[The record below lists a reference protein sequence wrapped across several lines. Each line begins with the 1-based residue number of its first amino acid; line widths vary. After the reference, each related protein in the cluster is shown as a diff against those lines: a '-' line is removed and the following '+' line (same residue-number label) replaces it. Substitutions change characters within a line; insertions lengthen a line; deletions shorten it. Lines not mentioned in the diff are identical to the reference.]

1 MYVFRKKNKIIT
13 FILAFLLMTQCFY
26 SAHAE
31 DDLVDE
37 PENGVVKI
45 VTAYKDEE
53 GNLYYVKQGTGFL
66 IGISS
71 ESGSGNIYAL
81 TDYGIVEGDNE
92 IINALKKKYGLSQET
107 KLSICYFAIG
117 NMGVMVD
124 LSLKYF
130 SAETRYAILQPDI
143 MMADKVLVKFGDGE
157 KIQPNARIH
166 MEGYCGTREIS
177 DDKTIEDRR
186 LISYTTIITDV
197 IEETYYDETITYFY
211 VGESLDEGMAGTP
224 IFDENGN
231 VIGMF
236 ILSNGTLKAMSVKN
250 ICTILTTLNI
260 SYLTNQDESK
270 YDVATNDLK
279 NDLKSLVQESKKLM
293 ESIDRNKYTDKTW
306 EALYNAIK
314 VADEVCEDAASTE
327 KQYQD
332 SLSDLKKC
340 IKKLKAKNI
349 KIVIFNVILGLA
361 VVVLFLLFVIKTR
374 KRKKTLLL
382 LSNK

>member
-71 ESGSGNIYAL
+71 ESGSGNIYVL

-236 ILSNGTLKAMSVKN
+236 ILNNGTLRAMSVDN

-260 SYLTNQDESK
+260 NYLTNQDESL
-270 YDVATNDLK
+270 YDVPTSELK
-279 NDLKSLVQESKKLM
+279 NELKSSVQESKKLM
-293 ESIDRNKYTDKTW
+293 ESIDRNRYTDKTW
-306 EALYNAIK
+306 QALYDAIK
-314 VADEVCEDAASTE
+314 AADDVCADASSTE

-332 SLSDLKKC
+332 NLANLKECMKNL
-340 IKKLKAKNI
+340 KTKNYKL
-349 KIVIFNVILGLA
+349 VVFNVILGIT
-361 VVVLFLLFVIKTR
+361 VIVLFSLCIMKIR
-374 KRKKTLLL
+374 KRRKYDFS
-382 LSNK
+382 LSKE